1 MLDKFDSIKD
11 KLIKS
16 LSEAQ
21 LILVMDMDLTSI
33 L

>member
-1 MLDKFDSIKD
+1 MLNEFELIKD

-21 LILVMDMDLTSI
+21 LILVMVMDLISH